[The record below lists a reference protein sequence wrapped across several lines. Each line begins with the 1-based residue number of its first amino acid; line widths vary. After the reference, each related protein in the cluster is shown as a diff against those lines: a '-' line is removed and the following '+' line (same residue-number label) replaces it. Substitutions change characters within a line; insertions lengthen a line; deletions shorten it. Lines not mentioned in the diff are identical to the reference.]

1 MATGIASR
9 GPAIGARSSLLAGTS
24 NEIAMMA
31 FCLHFDAKKIIMP
44 TMTLRDVPDELHAW
58 LKKQAKAHHRSVN
71 KETIALLDR
80 LRGETPAARPRTT
93 VDEMMSIAERVARA
107 PILDDRSIDEIMGY
121 DENGLPR

>member
-1 MATGIASR
+1 
-9 GPAIGARSSLLAGTS
+9 L
-24 NEIAMMA
+24 
-31 FCLHFDAKKIIMP
+31 KKIFIP
-44 TMTLRDVPDELHAW
+44 TSGPDDW
-58 LKKQAKAHHRSVN
+58 KQAKAHHRSVN

-80 LRGETPAARPRTT
+80 LRGETPAARSRTR